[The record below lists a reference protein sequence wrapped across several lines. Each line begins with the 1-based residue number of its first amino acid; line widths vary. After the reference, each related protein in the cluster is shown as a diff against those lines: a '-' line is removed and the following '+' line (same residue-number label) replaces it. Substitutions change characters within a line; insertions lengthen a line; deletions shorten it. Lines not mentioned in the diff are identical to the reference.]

1 MERVARL
8 KAIVFLCLITRHSV
22 STEQFM
28 KYSVIESTG
37 KNCPSR
43 DSCRQTRSTRGP
55 IEVDW
60 KKRNCFCDNFCSM
73 YGDCCIDAPAFNSEE
88 QRANKKN
95 FDCVNLK
102 QYGDIYIRSQCPSD
116 WEHSNIQRACENP
129 NEVSDPFGT
138 TPVTNSETGATYRN
152 FYCAVCNADSK
163 SIQFW
168 KPRLECPTLTGYFNR
183 FKNVTIQFIY
193 ERLEFDENRSQ
204 WGVSID
210 TGGIQVFHACFIDP
224 SAPEELLAKIRTCPG
239 SNTIMDCPT
248 NFEGDVT
255 RELCLSYTGLI
266 FEPNAVYRNVHCALC
281 NGANLERLIC
291 LNLGPFGRVN
301 WQQNFNLNSFAVL
314 FDLGG
319 ATKNSV
325 GFTGVQCQSGKIFD
339 PFFKKCR
346 SVVCPNENE
355 LFIDGSCIDPNAI
368 DVVDADEAVIEI
380 LGDSKEEN
388 IIVSTIKATVSSST
402 STTSPTPGTTS
413 IKSEVP
419 SSSQPTFEI
428 PVFSTSFDS
437 VYFPVEVNTS
447 PSRKSS
453 KPPDLSTT
461 RTPTTTTTIIED
473 TTTTLSPTDLP
484 TTTTTTTTTS
494 TTFISSELPSP
505 ITTATTTPT
514 TTFVNLTEVTEAP
527 IIPYPDANVSIHPT
541 ANSSYSSPVL
551 NVNDDLMN
559 DTTLHDADSPI
570 LFPNAPSTLSALN
583 FTYEIKSTSTTE
595 ALNETVKSTSAPEPV
610 NNPSLPTLSP
620 TQMLFLQCP
629 KIQLQWDEY
638 QMLDNGTIFVEEY
651 NLTLDKVEYQFVMSN
666 DEEGS
671 YRNIW
676 ICVIDAPVT
685 QPNKFDVEM
694 GIVTMIGLGL
704 STICL
709 VFHLIAF
716 TMAPELQN
724 LSGKNLA
731 SMSIALLGGY
741 LSFISAMFMKNR
753 SGSVGCFILAVFM
766 YYFFL
771 SAFLWMF
778 VVSWDIFH
786 TLRLATTQLRLSI
799 GKQWKKFGL
808 YCVIAWGIPTLLAAV
823 AVIADLTAGESMGFN
838 PAFGQSDLCWFSNKQ
853 GLLAFFAIPIGLL
866 LISNIVF
873 FVLSAGMVYDTT
885 SGTNKATSCGP
896 SINFHL
902 YLKLAIIMGLT
913 WIIGLVAGFLNVTE
927 VWYVFI
933 ALNTLQGVFI
943 FVAFSC
949 NRKVFQSVR
958 STLRGDQPTATSSFS
973 SMLSAKHKRS
983 NDSNA
988 DHLESNPK
996 KGRTRPDFTV
1006 RGKTMYTVSNYQVNQ
1021 SLNQNSFDGRYF

>member
-1 MERVARL
+1 MANSGL
-8 KAIVFLCLITRHSV
+8 SLG
-22 STEQFM
+22 QFFN
-28 KYSVIESTG
+28 YSVIESTG

-55 IEVDW
+55 IEIDW

-73 YGDCCIDAPAFNSEE
+73 YGDCCIDAPAYNPDE
-88 QRANKKN
+88 QRANKNN

-102 QYGDIYIRSQCPSD
+102 QYGDIYIRSRCPSD
-116 WEHSNIQRACENP
+116 WKLSNIQRACENP

-224 SAPEELLAKIRTCPG
+224 SAPDDLLPQIRTCPG
-239 SNTIMDCPT
+239 SKTIMDCPI
-248 NFEGDVT
+248 NFEDKVT
-255 RELCLSYTGLI
+255 RDLCLSYTGLI

-281 NGANLERLIC
+281 NGASLEQLIC

-301 WQQNFNLNSFAVL
+301 WQQNFNFNSFAVL

-319 ATKNSV
+319 AAQDSV
-325 GFTGVQCQSGKIFD
+325 GFAGVRCQSGKIFD

-346 SVVCPNENE
+346 NVVCPNENE
-355 LFIDGSCIDPNAI
+355 LFFEGNCIDPNA
-368 DVVDADEAVIEI
+368 VDFVEEI
-380 LGDSKEEN
+380 SDDSSEVSKSTEDN
-388 IIVSTIKATVSSST
+388 AISSTINTETPSPIPVSSTTQRTT
-402 STTSPTPGTTS
+402 STRGEEPFSS
-413 IKSEVP
+413 RP
-419 SSSQPTFEI
+419 SFEI
-428 PVFSTSFDS
+428 PVFSSSFDS
-437 VYFPVEVNTS
+437 VYFPVEVQTS

-453 KPPDLSTT
+453 PSPETPSTT
-461 RTPTTTTTIIED
+461 PLPVTSTPTTTIEQ
-473 TTTTLSPTDLP
+473 TTTVSTELP
-484 TTTTTTTTTS
+484 IPPSS
-494 TTFISSELPSP
+494 TTLAAIIATEIPT
-505 ITTATTTPT
+505 TTATTTSTSEPT
-514 TTFVNLTEVTEAP
+514 
-527 IIPYPDANVSIHPT
+527 
-541 ANSSYSSPVL
+541 SSPEIELLITSSPEITVSTISTTESTSSSPNSNNEEEL
-551 NVNDDLMN
+551 LT
-559 DTTLHDADSPI
+559 DTTQKDVDSPI
-570 LFPNAPSTLSALN
+570 SFPNTPSTLSALN
-583 FTYEIKSTSTTE
+583 FTYEIISTSTTLTA
-595 ALNETVKSTSAPEPV
+595 ALNQTEVPASSSPESDTT
-610 NNPSLPTLSP
+610 PSIPTLSP

-629 KIQLQWDEY
+629 KIMLKADEFH
-638 QMLDNGTIFVEEY
+638 MLDNGTVFVEEY
-651 NLTLDKVEYQFVMSN
+651 NQFLDKVEYQFVAGNN
-666 DEEGS
+666 DEEDS
-671 YRNIW
+671 RRSIW
-676 ICVIDAPVT
+676 ICVIDAPIP

-694 GIVTMIGLGL
+694 GIITVVGLGL

-709 VFHLIAF
+709 FFHLVAF
-716 TMAPELQN
+716 AMAPELQN

-741 LSFISAMFMKNR
+741 LSFISAMFMKNQ
-753 SGSVGCFILAVFM
+753 SGSSGCFILAVFM
-766 YYFFL
+766 YFFFL
-771 SAFLWMF
+771 SAFFWMF

-799 GKQWKKFGL
+799 GKQWKKFGF
-808 YCVIAWGIPTLLAAV
+808 YCAIAWGVPILLVAI

-896 SINFHL
+896 NLNFHL

-949 NRKVFQSVR
+949 NRKVFNSVR
-958 STLRGDQPTATSSFS
+958 SRLRGDQPVTASSFS
-973 SMLSAKHKRS
+973 SMLSSKQKRS
-983 NDSNA
+983 NDTNG
-988 DHLESNPK
+988 DHIESNPK

>member
-1 MERVARL
+1 
-8 KAIVFLCLITRHSV
+8 
-22 STEQFM
+22 M

-339 PFFKKCR
+339 PFFK
-346 SVVCPNENE
+346 NEHVSE
-355 LFIDGSCIDPNAI
+355 SKIIQTSGFINNSNANYYNNDNRRYYHNSI
-368 DVVDADEAVIEI
+368 TYGFAHNDNNYNNDLDDIHFI
-380 LGDSKEEN
+380 RITITDNDSN
-388 IIVSTIKATVSSST
+388 
-402 STTSPTPGTTS
+402 
-413 IKSEVP
+413 
-419 SSSQPTFEI
+419 
-428 PVFSTSFDS
+428 
-437 VYFPVEVNTS
+437 N
-447 PSRKSS
+447 
-453 KPPDLSTT
+453 
-461 RTPTTTTTIIED
+461 
-473 TTTTLSPTDLP
+473 
-484 TTTTTTTTTS
+484 
-494 TTFISSELPSP
+494 
-505 ITTATTTPT
+505 
-514 TTFVNLTEVTEAP
+514 
-527 IIPYPDANVSIHPT
+527 
-541 ANSSYSSPVL
+541 YSNNHICKL
-551 NVNDDLMN
+551 NRN
-559 DTTLHDADSPI
+559 SPI